1 MALEALG
8 RGALT
13 RYRGVFIGEAQDF
26 STSALR
32 FAVGLLDERYDDL
45 MVVADAAQNIFRR
58 KFTWEAAGINA
69 VGRRT
74 RTLDVNY
81 RNTKE
86 TVELAAA
93 FLLQDAKLS
102 TAATPDLEDEN
113 TIVPPEKAVRN
124 GPLPTVS
131 IVVDEE
137 SIQLVVRQVE
147 ALLQRAQAPRGIAVL
162 YLNRWDGQPLRD
174 ALAAANVDHFWV
186 TDPAAPD
193 NKNVVAQAAE
203 PVILSTV
210 HSAKGLEFRHVVLC
224 CDPGQDQDLDELRR
238 TVYVGMTRAIEQLL
252 VVATT
257 GHPLVEALEAA
268 ALDRARLRR
277 APVEPA
283 A

>member
-102 TAATPDLEDEN
+102 TA
-113 TIVPPEKAVRN
+113 
-124 GPLPTVS
+124 G
-131 IVVDEE
+131 
-137 SIQLVVRQVE
+137 
-147 ALLQRAQAPRGIAVL
+147 
-162 YLNRWDGQPLRD
+162 
-174 ALAAANVDHFWV
+174 
-186 TDPAAPD
+186 
-193 NKNVVAQAAE
+193 
-203 PVILSTV
+203 
-210 HSAKGLEFRHVVLC
+210 
-224 CDPGQDQDLDELRR
+224 RR
-238 TVYVGMTRAIEQLL
+238 IWRMRTR
-252 VVATT
+252 
-257 GHPLVEALEAA
+257 
-268 ALDRARLRR
+268 
-277 APVEPA
+277 
-283 A
+283 